1 MTHAVGRGAYVLSY
15 QQLAMVMEE
24 KVGFRRALSA
34 SIVLGLY
41 SGFMLFVAIA
51 MAMGSE
57 GLKLAAFLW
66 GLTIVMCAFLLTPFL
81 AVGRKRGVTETDEFV
96 KSLRSGLES
105 FNEGIGGWRALSHIR
120 GEGMGASISLSN
132 ASNPL
137 LIIEKALQIS
147 VDSKLTFRFPKDNPN
162 LRDMILPILIEKVG
176 TSRIQRR
183 TKSLTV
189 VPEVIIDRSVVIT
202 RVMMLC
208 PPLMVGG
215 SVGFYSV
222 SPGQPILIILG
233 AVAGAILGF
242 MIVTNQGR

>member
-1 MTHAVGRGAYVLSY
+1 MAFYIYSASQNDKTHVLKIVANESDIENLNLGAYTKIEVSESEYNNIRNCTKSIVSYDGSTFTYQDYPLQETAPGKDSWCCYENNQELDNYLNVVVGRCND
-15 QQLAMVMEE
+15 
-24 KVGFRRALSA
+24 
-34 SIVLGLY
+34 
-41 SGFMLFVAIA
+41 
-51 MAMGSE
+51 
-57 GLKLAAFLW
+57 FLEVP
-66 GLTIVMCAFLLTPFL
+66 T
-81 AVGRKRGVTETDEFV
+81 
-96 KSLRSGLES
+96 
-105 FNEGIGGWRALSHIR
+105 
-120 GEGMGASISLSN
+120 N